1 METLDGVEV
10 IRYRYAPGWLE
21 TLVNDGGIVIN
32 LKRSKWKCLL
42 VPRFVL
48 AQAWGAWRLI
58 RRERVEVIH
67 AQWLLPQV
75 WVDAMVRFLLW
86 HKVPQHVTSDVAA
99 HCMLKCQCV
108 SSIKSLFSLCRC

>member
-42 VPRFVL
+42 VPGFVL

-58 RRERVEVIH
+58 RRERVDVIH
-67 AQWLLPQV
+67 AHWLLPQG
-75 WVDAMVRFLLW
+75 WVDAMVRSEEHTYELQSLMRISYAVF
-86 HKVPQHVTSDVAA
+86 
-99 HCMLKCQCV
+99 CLK
-108 SSIKSLFSLCRC
+108 K

>member
-42 VPRFVL
+42 VPGFVL

-58 RRERVEVIH
+58 RRERVDVIP
-67 AQWLLPQV
+67 APWLLPQG
-75 WVDAMVRFLLW
+75 WVAAMLRFMPGPI
-86 HKVPQHVTSDVAA
+86 VPFVVTSHGAEIGRA
-99 HCMLKCQCV
+99 PCMERSGQYV
-108 SSIKSLFSLCRC
+108 